1 MSKKSNFSIG
11 PIIILILIIVHLVRQ
26 GHISDWLNKK
36 NKSNFEFQ
44 LCMNETNDAFKCAN
58 PLKKKDM
65 PVWFK
70 DMIEKL
76 KKEDKIKDKN
86 YEPIKP
92 VNPHK

>member
-26 GHISDWLNKK
+26 GHINDWLNKK

-70 DMIEKL
+70 PLVNKV
-76 KKEDKIKDKN
+76 IKDQNKKKLTDPNTANKN
-86 YEPIKP
+86 K
-92 VNPHK
+92 